1 MDTPYTYGI
10 GRKLYTS
17 CRSIS
22 FPSTFFFFFKSNEF
36 LGHLGNEWLRKE
48 GQSQA
53 FWRTRDLGTV
63 SELVDQTVVLAH
75 QPHPF
80 LDLSPGPRPVE
91 EE

>member
-1 MDTPYTYGI
+1 MLMELAENCIHHVD
-10 GRKLYTS
+10 R
-17 CRSIS
+17 
-22 FPSTFFFFFKSNEF
+22 FPFLQLFFFFKSNEF